1 MVKLELSVRG
11 LLTIGAALAAL
22 WFLSQIWSVLLLA
35 IVALIFM
42 AALLPYVEMFVR
54 WRFPRWLAVLAVLFL
69 LLSIVGG
76 LFAIVVPAMISE
88 FTDLRE
94 HLPEY
99 AQDMEDFL
107 ADFNVSVNLSANAED
122 IDWGNLI
129 SGRVAVDYTQRVV
142 FGVLSAT
149 TVLVLTAYLLNDA
162 PKMKHYFFRFIP
174 DSREEEADHIL
185 HAMGR
190 VVGGYI
196 RGQIITSLAIALFTT
211 TLLLIL
217 GVKNAVAFGVLAG
230 FADIIPLIGAFIAIL
245 PATVGAFQ
253 ESPTHALIVLGALLA
268 YQQFEDRF
276 LVPRIYG
283 SALGLQPM
291 VVLVAVLVGGELLGI
306 PGILLALPAT
316 ATGKVILDLFLDK
329 RDPTNAFARRNEH
342 SEVLAPDSPDVHG
355 G

>member
-1 MVKLELSVRG
+1 
-11 LLTIGAALAAL
+11 
-22 WFLSQIWSVLLLA
+22 
-35 IVALIFM
+35 
-42 AALLPYVEMFVR
+42 
-54 WRFPRWLAVLAVLFL
+54 
-69 LLSIVGG
+69 
-76 LFAIVVPAMISE
+76 
-88 FTDLRE
+88 
-94 HLPEY
+94 
-99 AQDMEDFL
+99 
-107 ADFNVSVNLSANAED
+107 
-122 IDWGNLI
+122 
-129 SGRVAVDYTQRVV
+129 
-142 FGVLSAT
+142 
-149 TVLVLTAYLLNDA
+149 
-162 PKMKHYFFRFIP
+162 
-174 DSREEEADHIL
+174 
-185 HAMGR
+185 MGR

-329 RDPTNAFARRNEH
+329 RDPTNAFARRNEN
-342 SEVLAPDSPDVHG
+342 SEVLAPDSPHVHG